1 MKPTTPSPPFRAT
14 NTSTSSHEYSDEDV
28 LKILSNLAVAMR
40 QTPGSKMVINEVFVA
55 SPVIAPASSTSPP
68 SELIPEGQSALAD
81 MANTMTWSTFSL
93 FGGKER
99 SYEEYEKLLSQAG
112 YKISRFFRFRT
123 FTVMLECEIA

>member
-1 MKPTTPSPPFRAT
+1 
-14 NTSTSSHEYSDEDV
+14 
-28 LKILSNLAVAMR
+28 
-40 QTPGSKMVINEVFVA
+40 MVINEVFVA